1 MASAPLPPY
10 HIFPDFLD
18 GGQHK
23 ALLQLALASEAEF
36 GPATIVAGTKEVVH
50 RGQRTS
56 RKRKG
61 GLGPLKDMFSDR
73 VRRAAPLMFT
83 KTGVPKADIWRLEL
97 ELVAHNDGDHFGRHI
112 DTLTGEPACA
122 GEAARS
128 ARLLSGVY
136 YFYQE
141 PKGFTGGELRVH
153 RFGGDGGPGNFIDVD
168 PAQNSFVVFPSFASH
183 EVLEVGCPSGIFEH
197 SRFSVNC
204 WIHRRL

>member
-1 MASAPLPPY
+1 MISAPFPPY
-10 HIFPDFLD
+10 HIFPQFLHD
-18 GGQHK
+18 GQHE
-23 ALLQLALASEAEF
+23 ALLRLALASEPDFAS
-36 GPATIVAGTKEVVH
+36 ATIVARGEEIVEP
-50 RGQRTS
+50 GQRAS

-61 GLGPLKDMFSDR
+61 GLGALKEMFSEK
-73 VRRAAPLMFT
+73 VRGAAALMFA
-83 KTGVPKADIWRLEL
+83 KTGVPQAQIWKLEL

-112 DTLTGEPACA
+112 DTLTGDPARDDEA
-122 GEAARS
+122 GRS

-141 PKGFTGGELRVH
+141 PRGFTGGELRVH

-183 EVLEVGCPSGIFEH
+183 EVLEVDCPSGLFER